1 MSSTYTSKD
10 REDPYTH
17 FFLKEA
23 SKREALKKE
32 YEQEKLLE
40 TTVENA
46 TDYPRV
52 IEEGKERREKLM
64 EKIEKVLLDERIKNE
79 DLTNLS
85 SSLKQNVSVQY
96 DMKSLVKSEFV
107 YDMEPELIDMEL
119 SDEEYL
125 RIARRRAETK
135 LIKSKIIYK
144 IN

>member
-1 MSSTYTSKD
+1 
-10 REDPYTH
+10 
-17 FFLKEA
+17 
-23 SKREALKKE
+23 
-32 YEQEKLLE
+32 
-40 TTVENA
+40 
-46 TDYPRV
+46 
-52 IEEGKERREKLM
+52 M

-79 DLTNLS
+79 DLTDLS